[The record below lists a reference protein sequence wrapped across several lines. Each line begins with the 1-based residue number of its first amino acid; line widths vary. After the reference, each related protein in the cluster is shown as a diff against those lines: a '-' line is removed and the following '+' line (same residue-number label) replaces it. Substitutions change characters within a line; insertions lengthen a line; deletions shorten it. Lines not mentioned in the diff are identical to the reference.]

1 MVRRLGDEGGPVD
14 LSVGDGVWGEGG
26 VDGVEARW
34 LESVD
39 DDDIRRG
46 YRRAKGNV
54 PQSYLCNKT
63 CRETDQC
70 AGLVLPLSFLS
81 SARYVIR
88 NGSLRPLKT
97 GNSTTPLS
105 PSRPTSPS
113 PST

>member
-54 PQSYLCNKT
+54 P
-63 CRETDQC
+63 
-70 AGLVLPLSFLS
+70 
-81 SARYVIR
+81 
-88 NGSLRPLKT
+88 
-97 GNSTTPLS
+97 
-105 PSRPTSPS
+105 
-113 PST
+113 